1 MQTQETVTSE
11 ERIRV
16 LTDAVLEVS
25 RDLEISQED
34 LGYML
39 RAGDRVDT
47 ADRADGCL
55 IGDSLKDSDGAAAL
69 VSIHRALLSLVGGD
83 RDLARA
89 WVVAPNRAF
98 ANQTPKTIL
107 LQDGG
112 LMTVLDYLNSACCL
126 SR

>member
-1 MQTQETVTSE
+1 MQAQQPAKFE

-16 LTDAVLEVS
+16 LTDAVFEVA
-25 RDLEISQED
+25 RDLELSPED
-34 LGYML
+34 LSSML

-47 ADRADGCL
+47 TASRADGRL
-55 IGDSLKDSDGAAAL
+55 IGDSLQDSDGAAAL
-69 VSIHRALLSLVGGD
+69 VLIHRALLSLVGGD

-107 LQDGG
+107 LQDRG
-112 LMTVLDYLNSACCL
+112 LMTVLDYLNSACFT
-126 SR
+126 R